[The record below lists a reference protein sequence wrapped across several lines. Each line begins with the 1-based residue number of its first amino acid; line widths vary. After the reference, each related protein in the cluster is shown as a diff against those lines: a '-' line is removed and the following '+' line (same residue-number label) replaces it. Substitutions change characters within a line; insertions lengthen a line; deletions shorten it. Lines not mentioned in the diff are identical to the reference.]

1 MALSISQTAAL
12 GPLLRE
18 GARIAAFGYPDA
30 IAPLEMFKEML
41 GERFSKLEYRLDSD
55 AICKRHGLRDR
66 DIPDSM
72 SFFQLM
78 GCSLV
83 VYDIVKE
90 RGCEVLCDLNKPMN
104 TTALYD
110 IVLDVGTI
118 EHCFNIAQAA
128 INMANLVKLGG
139 VIIHENPFLMGN
151 HGFYGMNPTWYAD
164 FYGANGFELLDCRL
178 TTRDGKSLRVP
189 PVQRFVFTSDECNV
203 FAMAKRLVEKTMV
216 YPTQSKY
223 AKLIPAAEERAELK
237 EAANG

>member
-12 GPLLRE
+12 GPLLRA

-30 IAPLEMFKEML
+30 IAPLEMFKDML

-55 AICKRHGLRDR
+55 AICKRHGLRDM

-128 INMANLVKLGG
+128 INMANQVKVGG
-139 VIIHENPFLMGN
+139 TIIHENPFCSGN

-164 FYGANGFELLDCRL
+164 FYAANGFKLLDCRL
-178 TTRDGKSLRVP
+178 VTRDGQSAHPHPTK
-189 PVQRFVFTSDECNV
+189 RFVFTDGECNV
-203 FAMAKRLVEKTMV
+203 FAAAQKLEKQTMV
-216 YPTQSKY
+216 YPMQTKY
-223 AKLIPAAEERAELK
+223 AYAAPAAGENRAK
-237 EAANG
+237 EVVNG